1 MPSLSDLNNQKVGNN
16 LDIDPSLI
24 TFTAG
29 TDPSDPVYRKYSY
42 VITGKQVTVTF
53 RAEYDV
59 AGATVTVVQIAKPT
73 DLPTPASV
81 GTVDDNRVLTL
92 GSGGWSNGGNATNS
106 GLKAEIGKVTGG
118 DWQFRIFTASSAPK
132 FFFGTFTYIA
142 E

>member
-24 TFTAG
+24 SFTAG
-29 TDPSDPVYRKYSY
+29 TAPSDPVYIKYSY

-53 RAEYDV
+53 RGEYGV
-59 AGATVTVVQIAKPT
+59 AGATVTNVIIAKPT

-81 GTVDDNRVLTL
+81 GTVDNNRVLTMA
-92 GSGGWSNGGNATNS
+92 SGGFSNGGNASNS
-106 GLKAEIGKVTGG
+106 GFKAEIGKSAGG
-118 DWQFRIFTASSAPK
+118 WEFRIFTASSSPK